1 MPSLQVMSDP
11 YTELRRS
18 LSFLLEG
25 SSNST
30 AAAADVQLDPSD
42 LAGEG
47 GSSSSSSS
55 GGSGSSKAGAPP
67 PALVKAPG
75 IVTHPA
81 SEEVLQNS
89 QKVLRDLEALYSLHN
104 RQLKALL
111 TDMGQEHAMYNATH
125 VFPDPWTD
133 LGLGK

>member
-1 MPSLQVMSDP
+1 MSDP

-25 SSNST
+25 SSNSS
-30 AAAADVQLDPSD
+30 AAAADVQLDPSELPD
-42 LAGEG
+42 EG
-47 GSSSSSSS
+47 GHGSGSGSSSS
-55 GGSGSSKAGAPP
+55 GGAAGAPP

-81 SEEVLQNS
+81 SEEVLQQS
-89 QKVLRDLEALYSLHN
+89 QKVLRELEALYARHN
-104 RQLKALL
+104 GQLRQLLI
-111 TDMGQEHAMYNATH
+111 DMGQEHAMHNATH